1 MRTARPRTPTV
12 RTPLVVLAA
21 VLGLLAPAAVVA
33 GAGPAD
39 AAITKLTPGNFRWTL
54 SRTPAS
60 LVSGLDAALPN
71 VSMRTVVDDGNRAG
85 TACSPSVTHRVAS
98 FCWNAGDRDT
108 TAWYPQGITTS
119 NDALGAGTYEG
130 RRVLMASWYDHASDG
145 VAKGSRVSAVNL
157 TSSTTRP
164 TYRHVL
170 LAEPVTKDGKPS
182 FKPVNV
188 HAGGLAWYGNL
199 LYVVDTTGGLRV
211 FDLDHLWRVTTGDGP
226 TKVGRQPDGS
236 YRAFDYKYVLP
247 QVAKY
252 SDSTAGGY
260 PQLQHSSVALDR
272 TSSPD
277 SLVIS
282 EYRSKADVADGHVVR
297 TVRVGIDYT
306 DRLLRES
313 SDGVVRA
320 TEAYRTDLESV
331 QGSTAIDGEFF
342 FSQSDGSDF
351 SDPNSEGDLH
361 TWRPGASATTR
372 HGNAFPPG
380 PEDLSYDPTRDALWS
395 LSEYPGRRSV
405 FAVDASSF

>member
-1 MRTARPRTPTV
+1 MSAARLHTV
-12 RTPLVVLAA
+12 RAPLAVLVA
-21 VLGLLAPAAVVA
+21 VLGLLVPIALVA

-39 AAITKLTPGNFRWTL
+39 AAVQKLTPGNFRWSL

-60 LVSGLDAALPN
+60 LVSDLDSALPN
-71 VSMRTVVDDGNRAG
+71 VSMQTVVDDGNRAG
-85 TACSPSVTHRVAS
+85 TACAPSVEHRVAS

-108 TAWYPQGITTS
+108 SAWYPQGVTTS

-130 RRVLMASWYDHASDG
+130 RRVLMASWYDHADDG
-145 VAKGSRVSAVNL
+145 VAKGSRVSVVDL
-157 TSSTTRP
+157 TSSTTAP
-164 TYRHVL
+164 KYRHVL
-170 LAEPVTKDGKPS
+170 LAEPVSSGGQAS

-211 FDLDHLWRVTTGDGP
+211 FDLDHLWKVSTGSS

-236 YRAFDYKYVLP
+236 YHAFDYKYVLP

-260 PQLQHSSVALDR
+260 PELQHSSVSLDR

-277 SLVIS
+277 SLVVS
-282 EYRSKADVADGHVVR
+282 EYRSKKDIAAGHITR

-306 DRLLRES
+306 DRLLVES
-313 SDGVVRA
+313 SDGLARA

-342 FSQSDGSDF
+342 FSQSDGDDF
-351 SDPNSEGDLH
+351 ADPNSRGDLH
-361 TWRPGASATTR
+361 TWKPGAAETTR
-372 HGNAFPPG
+372 HGNAFPAG

-395 LSEYPGRRSV
+395 LSEYPGRRYV
-405 FAVDASSF
+405 YAMDASSF

>member
-1 MRTARPRTPTV
+1 
-12 RTPLVVLAA
+12 
-21 VLGLLAPAAVVA
+21 
-33 GAGPAD
+33 
-39 AAITKLTPGNFRWTL
+39 
-54 SRTPAS
+54 
-60 LVSGLDAALPN
+60 

-85 TACSPSVTHRVAS
+85 TACTPSVTHRVAS
-98 FCWNAGDRDT
+98 FCWNSGDRDT
-108 TAWYPQGITTS
+108 ADWYPQGITTS
-119 NDALGAGTYEG
+119 NDAYGVGTYEG
-130 RRVLMASWYDHASDG
+130 RRVLMASWYDHADDG
-145 VAKGSRVSAVNL
+145 VAKGSRVSVVNL
-157 TSSTTRP
+157 SSSTTAP
-164 TYRHVL
+164 AYRHVL
-170 LAEPVTKDGKPS
+170 LAEPVTSGGEPS

-211 FDLDHLWRVTTGDGP
+211 FDLDHLWRVSTGSSA
-226 TKVGRQPDGS
+226 TVGRQPDGS
-236 YRAFDYKYVLP
+236 YHAFDYKYVLP

-252 SDSTAGGY
+252 SDATAGGY
-260 PQLQHSSVALDR
+260 PQLQHSSVSLDR

-277 SLVIS
+277 SLVVS
-282 EYRSKADVADGHVVR
+282 EYRSKADIADGHITR
-297 TVRVGIDYT
+297 TVRVGIDSA

-331 QGSTAIDGEFF
+331 QGSTAIDGELF
-342 FSQSDGSDF
+342 FSQSDGGDF

-395 LSEYPGRRSV
+395 LSEYPGRRYV
-405 FAVDASSF
+405 YAVDASSF